1 VHSSYATK
9 LYSCSNSDSFAQVF
23 KVVAQPDTIGNRLK
37 EVQAAT
43 QDLDKF
49 GKMVELVGLA
59 PFQGTQDA
67 LQGTWALYKAALR
80 KGTNECPS

>member
-1 VHSSYATK
+1 MSVDYLLHENPVGYAVGTPKLCAK
-9 LYSCSNSDSFAQVF
+9 LYSCSDSNSSPQVF

-67 LQGTWALYKAALR
+67 LQGT
-80 KGTNECPS
+80 